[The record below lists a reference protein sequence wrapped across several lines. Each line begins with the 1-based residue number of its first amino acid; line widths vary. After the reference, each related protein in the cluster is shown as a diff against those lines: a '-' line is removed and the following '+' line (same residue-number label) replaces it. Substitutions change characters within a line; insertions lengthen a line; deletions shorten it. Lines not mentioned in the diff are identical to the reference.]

1 MTIDTFFNNLNP
13 LFIPLLNNS
22 ISISFIHYS
31 SILLI
36 NLISYAYVLAKFYK
50 VLCFSKMTFDW
61 LPMINPYVW
70 PFSFFKLMTDPYFRL
85 WEKIL
90 PSIISHDQNGYL
102 KNRFIGF
109 NVRTI
114 LDAIEHSVNNKLDT
128 LLAFLDFEK
137 AFDKINWDF
146 LDDTL
151 IHFGF
156 GPTFRKW
163 IRIMYND
170 ISSAVL
176 NNGFTSNYFTLKCGI
191 RQG

>member
-31 SILLI
+31 SIILI

-85 WEKIL
+85 WGKIL
-90 PSIISHDQNGYL
+90 PSI
-102 KNRFIGF
+102 K
-109 NVRTI
+109 
-114 LDAIEHSVNNKLDT
+114 
-128 LLAFLDFEK
+128 FEK
-137 AFDKINWDF
+137 
-146 LDDTL
+146 
-151 IHFGF
+151 
-156 GPTFRKW
+156 RSV
-163 IRIMYND
+163 D
-170 ISSAVL
+170 ISSIIALESLNTITFLLILLSNQLLIVL
-176 NNGFTSNYFTLKCGI
+176 ETTEKILIASI
-191 RQG
+191 

>member
-90 PSIISHDQNGYL
+90 PSI
-102 KNRFIGF
+102 K
-109 NVRTI
+109 
-114 LDAIEHSVNNKLDT
+114 
-128 LLAFLDFEK
+128 FEK
-137 AFDKINWDF
+137 
-146 LDDTL
+146 
-151 IHFGF
+151 
-156 GPTFRKW
+156 RSV
-163 IRIMYND
+163 D
-170 ISSAVL
+170 ISSIIALESL
-176 NNGFTSNYFTLKCGI
+176 NTITFLLILLSNQLLIILETTEKILI
-191 RQG
+191 ASI

>member
-90 PSIISHDQNGYL
+90 PSI
-102 KNRFIGF
+102 K
-109 NVRTI
+109 
-114 LDAIEHSVNNKLDT
+114 
-128 LLAFLDFEK
+128 FEK
-137 AFDKINWDF
+137 
-146 LDDTL
+146 
-151 IHFGF
+151 
-156 GPTFRKW
+156 RSV
-163 IRIMYND
+163 D
-170 ISSAVL
+170 ISSIIALESLNTITFLLILLSNQLLIVL
-176 NNGFTSNYFTLKCGI
+176 ETTEKILIASI
-191 RQG
+191 

>member
-31 SILLI
+31 SIILI

-90 PSIISHDQNGYL
+90 PSI
-102 KNRFIGF
+102 K
-109 NVRTI
+109 
-114 LDAIEHSVNNKLDT
+114 
-128 LLAFLDFEK
+128 FEK
-137 AFDKINWDF
+137 
-146 LDDTL
+146 
-151 IHFGF
+151 
-156 GPTFRKW
+156 RSV
-163 IRIMYND
+163 D
-170 ISSAVL
+170 ISSIIALESLNTITFLLILLSNQLLIVL
-176 NNGFTSNYFTLKCGI
+176 ETTEKILIASI
-191 RQG
+191 